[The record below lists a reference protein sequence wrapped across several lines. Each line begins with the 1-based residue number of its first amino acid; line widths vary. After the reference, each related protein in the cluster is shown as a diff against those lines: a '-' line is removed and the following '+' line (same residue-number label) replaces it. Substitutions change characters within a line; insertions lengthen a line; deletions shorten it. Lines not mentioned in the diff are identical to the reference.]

1 MDIFTCMQVSGKPF
15 LENTERS
22 NQAQFNFCHKYT
34 FSLVFLQILINFIQG
49 RKKSKV
55 KGTNG
60 EAAGSSGEIKGV
72 LKRTQTFRVAN
83 PSTSSQIHSTAPS
96 NPLSSTPGHVQQSGG
111 SGTSIATSPAANG
124 GAVSNQDE
132 SGSNT
137 TATTIGCSNIRRE
150 GSLSI
155 AARGQYFFIFPRHQ
169 MIST

>member
-1 MDIFTCMQVSGKPF
+1 M
-15 LENTERS
+15 
-22 NQAQFNFCHKYT
+22 
-34 FSLVFLQILINFIQG
+34 QG

-83 PSTSSQIHSTAPS
+83 PSTSSQIHSSAPS

-155 AARGQYFFIFPRHQ
+155 AARGR
-169 MIST
+169 

>member
-1 MDIFTCMQVSGKPF
+1 MDIFACMQVSGKAF
-15 LENTERS
+15 LNFENTERF
-22 NQAQFNFCHKYT
+22 NQAQFKIYFLI
-34 FSLVFLQILINFIQG
+34 SVFQLIINFIQG

-155 AARGQYFFIFPRHQ
+155 AARGK
-169 MIST
+169 